1 MDPRV
6 RQFYDRMLKATDYTE
21 KVLCINNAFF
31 VYYKNEFS
39 KKAAEV
45 CGMTEKDFLDAVEYC
60 REDSDSRRILFTQA
74 QLDKLTK
81 HLAEI
86 FK

>member
-6 RQFYDRMLKATDYTE
+6 KQFYDRVLKATEYTE

-31 VYYKNEFS
+31 VLYQKDFA
-39 KKAAEV
+39 KKASQV
-45 CGMTEKDFLDAVEYC
+45 CGLSEKDFLDAVEYC
-60 REDSDSRRILFTQA
+60 REDSDSRRLVFSDEQIK
-74 QLDKLTK
+74 KLQD
-81 HLAEI
+81 HLAQI